1 MEIPLIPMRHTLTS
15 RFVFL
20 LLIAAALLTGAC
32 ASDPTAPTPNPP
44 EQSVEVYAG
53 PLDPGGTSTYL
64 FTVGETGSV
73 QLMLAGVVLGDPIR
87 SLSPVMRLQIQ
98 RWSGTE
104 CEPFLTVDTA
114 PRLTAALHGYLE
126 AGSYCA
132 TVSDPGNLTE
142 PVGVTLRIVAPAL
155 LRTGGE
161 PGTAVFASTIT
172 PGGRATRSF
181 EASVQGP
188 VTITL
193 DSLSAGAVDMGLGI
207 GVVAPDGSGCKLA
220 QIVRVG
226 PGGSPL
232 TARID
237 AGDYC
242 ATLFDVGNLTKN
254 ETFSMTIRYP

>member
-1 MEIPLIPMRHTLTS
+1 MRHTLTS
-15 RFVFL
+15 RFAFL
-20 LLIAAALLTGAC
+20 PLIAAVLLTGAC
-32 ASDPTAPTPNPP
+32 ASDLTAPTPDPL

-64 FTVGETGSV
+64 FTLGQTGTV

-87 SLSPVMRLQIQ
+87 SISPVMRLEIQ
-98 RWSGTE
+98 RWSGSA
-104 CEPFLTVDTA
+104 CEPFLAIDTA

-126 AGSYCA
+126 SGSYCA

-181 EASVQGP
+181 EASVQGL

-193 DSLSAGAVDMGLGI
+193 DSLSAGAVDMGLGL
-207 GVVAPDGSGCKLA
+207 GVISPDGSGCKLA
-220 QIVRVG
+220 QIVQAG
-226 PGGSPL
+226 PGGTPL

-237 AGDYC
+237 PGAYC